1 LFLKATYN
9 PSQSV
14 YYVLRGSGHFNVI
27 NYGTFFFTNI
37 VSVTV
42 FTACLCLLAW
52 NNPKVTGMKWFA
64 GGMVVGL
71 VKLVLQGLEGKI
83 PPVLGDMV
91 TNELYLVSFVMQL
104 LGLRWFVLRKPVR
117 HWWPFI
123 AIGLALV
130 AYTILFLDKVP
141 YISNVINIPNILVCI
156 VAAWILL
163 KHGRGPFAAVSR
175 VTAVILIADAV
186 IMTYRALLTN
196 LFYKQA
202 DLTDRAHTDPRWV
215 YSLAGMA
222 FLATCMV
229 MCVLWFLVTEL
240 SKELAEQ
247 ARTDPLTGALNRRAM
262 EEAALR
268 ETTRS
273 IRYGHL
279 PCMIVLD
286 IDHFKHLNDTRG
298 HAAGDAALQS
308 LVNQIKPMMRVN
320 DVLARTGGEE
330 FTILLPNTTASAGI
344 MAAERVRQTVEAL
357 EVPFEDEPIRFT
369 ISAGVAQLD
378 PAQGGWEGMMRRAD
392 AAMYEAKESGR
403 NSVRPIAKFNEAAAV
418 QVAAPL
424 L

>member
-1 LFLKATYN
+1 
-9 PSQSV
+9 
-14 YYVLRGSGHFNVI
+14 VI

-42 FTACLCLLAW
+42 LTVSLCLLAW
-52 NNPKVTGMKWFA
+52 NNRKVTGMKWIA
-64 GGMVVGL
+64 AAMVVGL
-71 VKLVLQGLEGKI
+71 IKLVLQGLEGQI
-83 PPVLGDMV
+83 PEILSSMLALQ
-91 TNELYLVSFVMQL
+91 LYLIAFILQMI
-104 LGLRWFVLRKPVR
+104 GLRWFVVRKPMQRVP
-117 HWWPFI
+117 WLLVV
-123 AIGLALV
+123 IGLLLAI
-130 AYTILFLDKVP
+130 YTWMFLHKIPHSNDVLNVP
-141 YISNVINIPNILVCI
+141 FVIVCGMS
-156 VAAWILL
+156 AWILL
-163 KHGRGPFAAVSR
+163 KHGRGPFTAVSR
-175 VTAVILIADAV
+175 VGAVILIGDMIVSA
-186 IMTYRALLTN
+186 YRGVLTSLSFLPWELVN
-196 LFYKQA
+196 VK
-202 DLTDRAHTDPRWV
+202 TDPRWM
-215 YSLAGMA
+215 YSLAAMA
-222 FLATCMV
+222 FLATCLV
-229 MCVLWFLVTEL
+229 MCVLWFVVTEL

-262 EEAALR
+262 EESALR

-298 HAAGDAALQS
+298 HAAGDAALQA

-357 EVPFEDEPIRFT
+357 EVPFFEDEPIRFT

-403 NSVRPIAKFNEAAAV
+403 NSVRPIARFNEQAALK
-418 QVAAPL
+418 VAAPIL
-424 L
+424 

>member
-1 LFLKATYN
+1 MMFCEKQLFFDDM
-9 PSQSV
+9 
-14 YYVLRGSGHFNVI
+14 VL
-27 NYGTFFFTNI
+27 NYETFFFTNI

-52 NNPKVTGMKWFA
+52 NNRKVTGMKWFA

-71 VKLVLQGLEGKI
+71 VKLVLQGMEGNKF
-83 PPVLGDMV
+83 PVILSDMV
-91 TNELYLVSFVMQL
+91 ANELYLVSFVMQL
-104 LGLRWFVLRKPVR
+104 LGLRWFVLRKPIR
-117 HWWPFI
+117 QWWPFV
-123 AIGLALV
+123 AIGLALLV
-130 AYTILFLDKVP
+130 YTILFLGHVP
-141 YISNVINIPNILVCI
+141 RINNVINIPNILVCG
-156 VAAWILL
+156 VAAWILF
-163 KHGRGPFAAVSR
+163 KNGRGPFTVVAR
-175 VTAVILIADAV
+175 VTATVLSADVVVMIFRAV
-186 IMTYRALLTN
+186 LTN
-196 LFYKQA
+196 LRYIRA
-202 DLTDRAHTDPRWV
+202 DKTVDAQTDPWWV
-215 YSLAGMA
+215 GSLAAMA

-298 HAAGDAALQS
+298 HAAGDAALQA
-308 LVNQIKPMMRVN
+308 LVHQIKPMMRVN

-357 EVPFEDEPIRFT
+357 EIPFEDEPIRFT

-403 NSVRPIAKFNEAAAV
+403 NSVRPRVKFNDVEAAKA
-418 QVAAPL
+418 QAISIL
-424 L
+424 

>member
-1 LFLKATYN
+1 
-9 PSQSV
+9 
-14 YYVLRGSGHFNVI
+14 
-27 NYGTFFFTNI
+27 
-37 VSVTV
+37 
-42 FTACLCLLAW
+42 
-52 NNPKVTGMKWFA
+52 
-64 GGMVVGL
+64 
-71 VKLVLQGLEGKI
+71 
-83 PPVLGDMV
+83 
-91 TNELYLVSFVMQL
+91 MQL
-104 LGLRWFVLRKPVR
+104 LGLRWFVLRKPIR
-117 HWWPFI
+117 NWWPFT

-130 AYTILFLDKVP
+130 VYTILFLDKVP
-141 YISNVINIPNILVCI
+141 YISNVINIPNIVVCGA
-156 VAAWILL
+156 AAWILL
-163 KHGRGPFAAVSR
+163 KHGRGPFAAVAR
-175 VTAVILIADAV
+175 VTAVILVADAV
-186 IMTYRALLTN
+186 IMTFRAVLTDMFYR
-196 LFYKQA
+196 QA
-202 DLTDRAHTDPRWV
+202 DLTDRAHTDPKWV

-262 EEAALR
+262 EETALR

-298 HAAGDAALQS
+298 HAAGDAALQA
-308 LVNQIKPMMRVN
+308 LVHQIKPMMRAN

-357 EVPFEDEPIRFT
+357 EIPFEDEPIRFT

-392 AAMYEAKESGR
+392 AAMYEAKENGR
-403 NSVRPIAKFNEAAAV
+403 NSVRPIAKFSEAAAAR
-418 QVAAPL
+418 VAAPL

>member
-1 LFLKATYN
+1 MNL
-9 PSQSV
+9 
-14 YYVLRGSGHFNVI
+14 
-27 NYGTFFFTNI
+27 NYETFFFTNI

-42 FTACLCLLAW
+42 FTVSICLLAW
-52 NNPKVTGMKWFA
+52 NNRKVTGMKWFA
-64 GGMVVGL
+64 GGMLVGL
-71 VKLVLQGLEGKI
+71 GKLVLQGLEKQI
-83 PPVLGDMV
+83 HPIFSDMV
-91 TNELYLVSFVMQL
+91 AQELYLVSFVMQL
-104 LGLRWFVLRKPVR
+104 LGLRWFVIRKPIR
-117 HWWPFI
+117 HWWPFV
-123 AIGLALV
+123 AIGFALV
-130 AYTILFLDKVP
+130 AYTIMFLGNVR
-141 YISNVINIPNILVCI
+141 YSSNAINIPNIIVCCT
-156 VAAWILL
+156 AAWLL
-163 KHGRGPFAAVSR
+163 FKYGSGPFAAVAR
-175 VTAVILIADAV
+175 VLAV
-186 IMTYRALLTN
+186 IMCGDAVVMFYRA
-196 LFYKQA
+196 A
-202 DLTDRAHTDPRWV
+202 LTDMLYIRPWETVNAQSDPRWL

-222 FLATCMV
+222 FLATCTV

-298 HAAGDAALQS
+298 HAAGDAALQA

-344 MAAERVRQTVEAL
+344 MAAERVRQTVESL

-403 NSVRPIAKFNEAAAV
+403 NSVRPRVKFNEPDASKAQAISI
-418 QVAAPL
+418 L
-424 L
+424 

>member
-1 LFLKATYN
+1 M
-9 PSQSV
+9 
-14 YYVLRGSGHFNVI
+14 I

-52 NNPKVTGMKWFA
+52 RNRAIKGLRWIASGML
-64 GGMVVGL
+64 VGL

-83 PPVLGDMV
+83 PSVFGDMV
-91 TNELYLVSFVMQL
+91 TNEFYLISFVMQL

-117 HWWPFI
+117 LWWPLA
-123 AIGLALV
+123 AIMIALV
-130 AYTILFLDKVP
+130 TYTILFLGEVS
-141 YISNVINIPNILVCI
+141 YISLVINIPNIMVC
-156 VAAWILL
+156 AATAWILIRY
-163 KHGRGPFAAVSR
+163 GRKPFAAVAR
-175 VTAVILIADAV
+175 VTAVILSADAI
-186 IMTYRALLTN
+186 IMTFRAILTV
-196 LFYKQA
+196 LYYKQA
-202 DLTDRAHTDPRWV
+202 DLTDRAHTDWRWV
-215 YSLAGMA
+215 YSLAAMA

-229 MCVLWFLVTEL
+229 MCVLWFVVTEL
-240 SKELAEQ
+240 SAELAEQ

-262 EEAALR
+262 EDTALR

-286 IDHFKHLNDTRG
+286 IDDFKRINDTRG
-298 HAAGDAALQS
+298 HAAGDTVLQAL
-308 LVNQIKPMMRVN
+308 VRQIKPMMRVN

-344 MAAERVRQTVEAL
+344 VAAERVRQAVEAL

-369 ISAGVAQLD
+369 ICAGVAQLD

-403 NSVRPIAKFNEAAAV
+403 NTVRPRIKFNNLDAPKTP
-418 QVAAPL
+418 VASIL
-424 L
+424 

>member
-1 LFLKATYN
+1 
-9 PSQSV
+9 
-14 YYVLRGSGHFNVI
+14 VI

-52 NNPKVTGMKWFA
+52 RNRAIKGLRWIASGML
-64 GGMVVGL
+64 VGL

-83 PPVLGDMV
+83 PSVFGDMV
-91 TNELYLVSFVMQL
+91 TNEFYLISFVMQL

-117 HWWPFI
+117 LWWPLA
-123 AIGLALV
+123 AIMIALV
-130 AYTILFLDKVP
+130 TYTILFLGEVS
-141 YISNVINIPNILVCI
+141 YISLVINIPNIMVC
-156 VAAWILL
+156 AATAWILIRY
-163 KHGRGPFAAVSR
+163 GRKPFAAVAR
-175 VTAVILIADAV
+175 VTAVILSADAI
-186 IMTYRALLTN
+186 IMTFRAILTV
-196 LFYKQA
+196 LYYKQA
-202 DLTDRAHTDPRWV
+202 DLTDRAHTDWRWV
-215 YSLAGMA
+215 YSLAAMA

-229 MCVLWFLVTEL
+229 MCVLWFVVTEL
-240 SKELAEQ
+240 SAELAEQ

-262 EEAALR
+262 EDTALR

-286 IDHFKHLNDTRG
+286 IDDFKRINDTRG
-298 HAAGDAALQS
+298 HAAGDTVLQAL
-308 LVNQIKPMMRVN
+308 VRQIKPMMRVN

-344 MAAERVRQTVEAL
+344 VAAERVRQAVEAL

-369 ISAGVAQLD
+369 ICAGVAQLD

-403 NSVRPIAKFNEAAAV
+403 NTVRPRIKFNNLDAPKTP
-418 QVAAPL
+418 VASIL
-424 L
+424 

>member
-1 LFLKATYN
+1 
-9 PSQSV
+9 
-14 YYVLRGSGHFNVI
+14 VI

-52 NNPKVTGMKWFA
+52 RNRAMTGLRWFA

-83 PPVLGDMV
+83 SPIIGDMV

-104 LGLRWFVLRKPVR
+104 LGLRWFVERKPVR
-117 HWWPFI
+117 HWWPFV
-123 AIGLALV
+123 AIGIALV
-130 AYTILFLDKVP
+130 TYTILFLGKVP
-141 YISNVINIPNILVCI
+141 YISNVINIPNILVCAA
-156 VAAWILL
+156 AAWILI
-163 KHGRGPFAAVSR
+163 KYGRGPFAAVAR
-175 VTAVILIADAV
+175 VTAMILIADAV
-186 IMTYRALLTN
+186 VMTFRAVLTN

-202 DLTDRAHTDPRWV
+202 DLTNRGHTDWKWV
-215 YSLAGMA
+215 YSLAAMA

-229 MCVLWFLVTEL
+229 MCVLWFVVTEL

-262 EEAALR
+262 EDTALR

-286 IDHFKHLNDTRG
+286 IDDFKRINDTRG
-298 HAAGDAALQS
+298 HAAGDSVLQAL
-308 LVNQIKPMMRVN
+308 VRQIKPMMRVN

-344 MAAERVRQTVEAL
+344 VAAERVRQTVEAL

-403 NSVRPIAKFNEAAAV
+403 NSVRPRIKFADVDALKTPV
-418 QVAAPL
+418 TSIL
-424 L
+424 